1 MAFTYDLTTNVG
13 KVRLLIP
20 DNKAA
25 NYMFEDAE
33 LAAMLTL
40 ESDDVRCGAAMALET
55 IASDTAM
62 TLKVITIN
70 GLSTN
75 GPATADSLMKRAAH
89 LRELADAASAGAG
102 FDIAEMVLD
111 QFSWQDKVYNE
122 ALT

>member
-1 MAFTYDLTTNVG
+1 MFTYDLTTNLG

-25 NYMFEDAE
+25 NYMFEDDE
-33 LAAMLTL
+33 LTAMLTL

-62 TLKVITIN
+62 TLKVITVN

-75 GPATADSLMKRAAH
+75 GPATADALMKRAAH
-89 LRELADAASAGAG
+89 LRELADDASAGAG
-102 FDIAEMVLD
+102 FDIAEMVVND
-111 QFSWQDKVYNE
+111 FSWLERVYNE
-122 ALT
+122 GLR